1 MSIPSRSA
9 TASDSSSARALHGAL
24 NVTTEHN
31 NSFDY
36 IVVGGGSAGCVIAS
50 RLSEDPN
57 ISVCL
62 VEAGGADRSVLIH
75 APVGMVAMLP
85 TKINNWA
92 FQTVPQPGLNGRRGY
107 QPRGKTLG
115 GSSSI
120 NAMLYVRGH
129 RQDYDHWAALGN
141 QGWSYAEVLPYFIK
155 SEHNHSLN
163 DYYHGQH
170 GPLSVGEVSCPS
182 ALNAAFLQAAQ
193 RNGIGPAKD
202 YNGAEQEGAFMYQVT
217 QRNGERCS
225 AAKAFLTPNVERPN
239 LTVLTGAT
247 VERVLIESARATGVQ
262 LLQGGQ
268 RVVLKARQ
276 EVILSAGSFGSPQV
290 LLLSGIGPRQELLK
304 HGISVV
310 HELAGVGENLQDHID
325 YVITYRSRNKTDTFG
340 FSPTFSWKMLKA
352 MVQWKRERKGLVT
365 SPFAESGGFFKS
377 HPDLPMPDLQLI
389 FVPAIVDDHARK
401 MRPGHGFSCHLTLLR
416 PESRGTVKLASKDPS
431 AAPLIDPC
439 FFSRAQDMEVLMRGA
454 DFLRSLLE
462 DAPLAPFRGKPLY
475 PLDAQN
481 RQAVEQDIRN
491 RADTQYHPVGT
502 CKMGND
508 PLAVVDDQ
516 LRVHGIAGLR
526 VADASIMPT
535 LIGGNTN
542 APSIMIGE
550 KAAAMLLH
558 SRQEG

>member
-1 MSIPSRSA
+1 M
-9 TASDSSSARALHGAL
+9 
-24 NVTTEHN
+24 TTEYN
-31 NSFDY
+31 NTFDY

-50 RLSEDPN
+50 RLSQDPS

-62 VEAGGADRSVLIH
+62 IEAGGADRSVLIH

-85 TKINNWA
+85 TRINNWA
-92 FQTVPQPGLNGRRGY
+92 FQTVAQPGLNGRRGY

-141 QGWSYAEVLPYFIK
+141 QGWSYADVLPYFIK
-155 SEHNHSLN
+155 SEQNHNLN
-163 DYYHGQH
+163 DDYHGQH
-170 GPLSVGEVSCPS
+170 GPLSVTEVTCPS
-182 ALNAAFLQAAQ
+182 VLNAAFLQAAKL
-193 RNGIGPAKD
+193 NGIGPTTD
-202 YNGAEQEGAFMYQVT
+202 YNGVEQEGAFMYQVT

-225 AAKAFLTPNVERPN
+225 AAKAFLTPNLDRHN
-239 LTVLTGAT
+239 LKVLTGAT
-247 VERVLIESARATGVQ
+247 VERVLVESARAVGVQ
-262 LLQGGQ
+262 LRHDGQ
-268 RVVLKARQ
+268 QLVLKVRH
-276 EVILSAGSFGSPQV
+276 EVVLSAGSFGSPQV
-290 LLLSGIGPRQELLK
+290 LMLSGIGPLQELQK
-304 HGISVV
+304 HGIPVT
-310 HELAGVGENLQDHID
+310 HELPGVGENLQDHID
-325 YVITYRSRNKTDTFG
+325 YVFTYRSRNKTDTFG

-352 MVQWKRERKGLVT
+352 MAQWKRERKGLVT
-365 SPFAESGGFFKS
+365 SPFAESGAFFKS
-377 HPDLPMPDLQLI
+377 QPDLPAPDLQLI

-416 PESRGTVKLASKDPS
+416 PKSRGTLKLASNDPT

-439 FFSRAQDMEVLMRGA
+439 FFSEPHDLQVLMRGA
-454 DFLRSLLE
+454 DIQRAIL
-462 DAPLAPFRGKPLY
+462 DALPLAPFRGKALY
-475 PLDAQN
+475 PLAQQD

-502 CKMGND
+502 CKMGSD

-550 KAAAMLLH
+550 KAADMLLR